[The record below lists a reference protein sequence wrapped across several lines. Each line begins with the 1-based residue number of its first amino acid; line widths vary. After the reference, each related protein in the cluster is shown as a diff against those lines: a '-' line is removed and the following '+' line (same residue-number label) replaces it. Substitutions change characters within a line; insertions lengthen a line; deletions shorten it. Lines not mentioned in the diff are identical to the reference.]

1 MVRKAIV
8 ALFIDGEMNQILKDY
23 KTPLVPLFS
32 LRYGKVKFA
41 ENFSEF
47 NKDPRLRK
55 LFNLLKED
63 FAKIET
69 DIATVSVERTNMED
83 FWTIS
88 SRNLVLPPVVDRATV
103 KQFFDSLVIGSAQP
117 SGQDLLA
124 ETNNE
129 WRLWML
135 SWIKREDFE
144 LLTKHQLEQPCVS
157 FKKAFEEWES
167 VPKEPDPSSEQNEL
181 LNSPE
186 YVGAHLDDRFTRF
199 IRLGGQI
206 HYIAKKTRVP
216 RNAIV
221 RAGPS
226 QFQDQTSGQGSEF
239 HAAHIIRVGD
249 ISAEI
254 GESYCTF
261 LKKFAG
267 HTQIVPRYANLGIGQ
282 DIDKIQS
289 QYLPKLLEVD
299 FDELSEDDDAIIEE
313 IRDEYLSALSKRIN
327 REEPES
333 NTSIALSLAYEKIR
347 AWSVDDLY
355 EKVARNVARIREKC
369 ER

>member
-1 MVRKAIV
+1 MASKMPN
-8 ALFIDGEMNQILKDY
+8 DDSTTSKENDPLKS
-23 KTPLVPLFS
+23 K
-32 LRYGKVKFA
+32 RIGK
-41 ENFSEF
+41 
-47 NKDPRLRK
+47 
-55 LFNLLKED
+55 
-63 FAKIET
+63 
-69 DIATVSVERTNMED
+69 RT
-83 FWTIS
+83 
-88 SRNLVLPPVVDRATV
+88 A
-103 KQFFDSLVIGSAQP
+103 
-117 SGQDLLA
+117 
-124 ETNNE
+124 
-129 WRLWML
+129 
-135 SWIKREDFE
+135 
-144 LLTKHQLEQPCVS
+144 
-157 FKKAFEEWES
+157 

-186 YVGAHLDDRFTRF
+186 HVGAHLDDRFTRF

-206 HYIAKKTRVP
+206 HYISKKTRVP

-299 FDELSEDDDAIIEE
+299 FDELSEQDDAIIEE
-313 IRDEYLSALSKRIN
+313 IRDAYLSALSKRIN

-369 ER
+369 EQ